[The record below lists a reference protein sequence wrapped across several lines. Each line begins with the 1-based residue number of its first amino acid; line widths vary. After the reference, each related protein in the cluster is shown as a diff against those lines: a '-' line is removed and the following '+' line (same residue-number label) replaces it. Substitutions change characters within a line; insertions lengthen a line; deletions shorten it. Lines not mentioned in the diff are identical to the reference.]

1 MESAMQID
9 TQIRVHVAH
18 SDPVVNIGLK
28 ALCGGLS
35 GLDLCLEESDA
46 PEELA
51 ERILISDYRGGLKLI
66 SQSESKKVRVL
77 IITQCE
83 TEGEIRYALRAGI
96 HGYLLQNHV
105 LQDLEPAIVAL
116 SSGQRFVSAPANQTV
131 ANSLHRTELTR
142 REEDVL
148 HLLSKGHCNKLI
160 ARELGIAPG
169 TVKAHL
175 KSLLSKLDVS
185 TRTQAVIVA
194 SQRGLLTDR
203 VQAMT

>member
-1 MESAMQID
+1 MQID

-51 ERILISDYRGGLKLI
+51 ESILISDYRGGLKQI
-66 SQSESKKVRVL
+66 SQSKSKKVL

>member
-1 MESAMQID
+1 MQID

-18 SDPVVNIGLK
+18 SDPVVNIGLM

-51 ERILISDYRGGLKLI
+51 ESILISDYRGGLKQI
-66 SQSESKKVRVL
+66 SQSKSKKVL

-105 LQDLEPAIVAL
+105 LQDLEPAIAAL
-116 SSGQRFVSAPANQTV
+116 SSGQRFVSAPANKTV

-175 KSLLSKLDVS
+175 KSLLSKLDVA

>member
-18 SDPVVNIGLK
+18 SDPVVNIGLM

-51 ERILISDYRGGLKLI
+51 ESILISDYRGGLKQI
-66 SQSESKKVRVL
+66 SQSKSKKVL

-105 LQDLEPAIVAL
+105 LQDLEPAIAAL
-116 SSGQRFVSAPANQTV
+116 SSGQRFVSAPANKTV

-175 KSLLSKLDVS
+175 KSLLSKLDVA